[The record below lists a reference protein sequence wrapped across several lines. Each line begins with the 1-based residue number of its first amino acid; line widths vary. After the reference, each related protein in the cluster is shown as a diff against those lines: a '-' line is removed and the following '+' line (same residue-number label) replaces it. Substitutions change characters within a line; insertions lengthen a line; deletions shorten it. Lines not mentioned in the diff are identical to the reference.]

1 MFTYEKINFHKN
13 KVLKAEL
20 LQEGTDYTK
29 EILEQIYRN
38 YSDGIIEGAGITV
51 EEQYLTVHPGIIK
64 YQGILYHMFQEER
77 IPYEHS
83 GRKMFLRIRFLE
95 ASQSEDGMQY
105 NSEFVLTD
113 TETSFPYEME
123 LGRFVAETGAVLYG
137 DYTDLETM
145 ATKYNQF
152 DIRNVP
158 YAGIGESTLAPKIT
172 FFFGKNLLK
181 KHTENYYDIAF
192 AMQCLNK
199 RPVERELIYSYLSA
213 RTGRDYEKL
222 TNEEICGLFLEI
234 LNRSGSEK
242 TPPLNNSLRSNRRI
256 IVD

>member
-1 MFTYEKINFHKN
+1 MFTYEKIDFHKN

-20 LQEGTDYTK
+20 LQESTDYTK
-29 EILEQIYRN
+29 ELLEHIYRS
-38 YSDGIIEGAGITV
+38 YSDGIIEGGDITIDD
-51 EEQYLTVHPGIIK
+51 QYLTVHPGIIK
-64 YQGILYHMFQEER
+64 YKGILYHMSKEEQ

-95 ASQSEDGMQY
+95 ASQSEEGIQY
-105 NSEFVLTD
+105 HSEFVLTD
-113 TETSFPYEME
+113 IETAFPYEME
-123 LGRFVAETGAVLYG
+123 LGRFVAERGAVLYG
-137 DYTDLETM
+137 DRTDLEAM

-158 YAGIGESTLAPKIT
+158 YAGIGESTLAPEIT
-172 FFFGKNLLK
+172 FFFGQNLLK

-199 RPVERELIYSYLSA
+199 RPVEREMIYSYLSE
-213 RTGRDYEKL
+213 RTGSNQKEW

-234 LNRSGSEK
+234 LHRSG
-242 TPPLNNSLRSNRRI
+242 TDHCPRSIRRI